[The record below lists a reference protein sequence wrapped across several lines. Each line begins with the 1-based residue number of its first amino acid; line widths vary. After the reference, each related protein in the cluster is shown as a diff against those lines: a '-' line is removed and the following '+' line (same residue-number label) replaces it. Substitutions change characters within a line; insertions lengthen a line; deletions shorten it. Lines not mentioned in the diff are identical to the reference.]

1 MPAEPLLSPEA
12 LALESRA
19 KELSAKVAALV
30 DDLAESF
37 LGSTEEI
44 VVPLLHAALAGCHVL
59 LEGMPGLGKTLLAKA
74 LAHGLGGG
82 FSRIQCTPD
91 LMPSDVTGTEI
102 LEDREQGGVG
112 FRFRKGPVFGNLVL
126 ADEINRATPKT
137 QSALLEAMEEC
148 AVTAGGQSFE
158 LPQPFMLVGTQNPI
172 ELAGTYPLPEAQ
184 LDRFALHLLV
194 DYPNRNTLRT
204 ILEQKT
210 GHAIDFPAP
219 RLSPPEVLEVRTM
232 SEEVLVGPHL
242 SAWLAELLLATSKS
256 AAPGEDGEHWV
267 RLGASPRAGL
277 AMIRIARVKA
287 LLAGRFHVSRSDLE
301 ELALPALRHRVLLG
315 FEARARGIGVAD
327 LLSGWFAA
335 AAGAGK

>member
-1 MPAEPLLSPEA
+1 ME
-12 LALESRA
+12 R
-19 KELSAKVAALV
+19 
-30 DDLAESF
+30 
-37 LGSTEEI
+37 
-44 VVPLLHAALAGCHVL
+44 
-59 LEGMPGLGKTLLAKA
+59 
-74 LAHGLGGG
+74 HG
-82 FSRIQCTPD
+82 
-91 LMPSDVTGTEI
+91 VH
-102 LEDREQGGVG
+102 REQ
-112 FRFRKGPVFGNLVL
+112 
-126 ADEINRATPKT
+126 
-137 QSALLEAMEEC
+137 ALCFAARLGDGC